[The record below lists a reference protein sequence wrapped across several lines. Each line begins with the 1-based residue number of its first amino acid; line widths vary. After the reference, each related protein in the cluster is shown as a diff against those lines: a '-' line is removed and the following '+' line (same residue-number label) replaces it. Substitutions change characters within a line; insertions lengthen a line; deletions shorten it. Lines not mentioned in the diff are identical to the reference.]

1 MQRGANPTTCQEYR
15 GDELVLQDNQEYRV
29 AEGDVEDIHE
39 WRQPKA
45 VDRCWVCVGV
55 CGQRSSITTTTE
67 IKEEEDYHWV
77 AVRTTTYR

>member
-1 MQRGANPTTCQEYR
+1 M
-15 GDELVLQDNQEYRV
+15 LQDNQEYRV

-55 CGQRSSITTTTE
+55 CGQRVIH
-67 IKEEEDYHWV
+67 Y
-77 AVRTTTYR
+77 YYY

>member
-1 MQRGANPTTCQEYR
+1 M
-15 GDELVLQDNQEYRV
+15 LQDNQEYRV

-45 VDRCWVCVGV
+45 VDRCWVCVARG
-55 CGQRSSITTTTE
+55 SSITTTTE

-77 AVRTTTYR
+77 AVMTTTYH

>member
-1 MQRGANPTTCQEYR
+1 M
-15 GDELVLQDNQEYRV
+15 LQDNQEYRV

-55 CGQRSSITTTTE
+55 CGQGSFITTTTE
-67 IKEEEDYHWV
+67 IKEEADYHCV
-77 AVRTTTYR
+77 SVRTTTYH